1 MYDFVGCAT
10 IEGLS
15 FLDIIHNID
24 CYVVFDGQTTVLELR
39 KTEDDRTR
47 WMTACIYPVV
57 SSGWTTT
64 VELRETTNWICLVVF
79 GGHTV
84 TRRCRK
90 TGDNLTLDDCSLAPL
105 PLVCGDQATTFGF
118 RQMEDDSSWRLI
130 YRFCC
135 LSLKMEVKDKSL
147 LLFTKWFMTLLSLQ
161 KFSDLDFS

>member
-90 TGDNLTLDDCSLAPL
+90 TGDNLTLDDWLLGASASCVWRP
-105 PLVCGDQATTFGF
+105 GDNLWFSSNGRRQLMTTN
-118 RQMEDDSSWRLI
+118 L
-130 YRFCC
+130 
-135 LSLKMEVKDKSL
+135 SL
-147 LLFTKWFMTLLSLQ
+147 LLFIAQ
-161 KFSDLDFS
+161 DGGEG